1 MSIRIIK
8 EVQNFDKV
16 VEKLF
21 PHVSHKELN
30 HGVLDLMW
38 PLAVIRAA
46 TSFLQQGGTTLQ
58 ETLFPPQLKS
68 KFTEHFWK
76 ILFNLPS
83 STAVVTV
90 NINETKNWPKTFRPQ
105 NRRESLS
112 ESPTKT
118 FLGNSLL
125 YILNITI
132 SLTMLSE
139 PIMHLNKNSIF
150 EDIFYL
156 KF

>member
-46 TSFLQQGGTTLQ
+46 TSFLQQGGTT
-58 ETLFPPQLKS
+58 PQLKS